1 MTRRDSISAT
11 YMSGPLDGRTLT
23 WPLPEGVGELIIQ
36 IGRRE
41 GSHILLD
48 YDTQVS
54 RVHARVV
61 YNASTD
67 TLMLEDLGSRNGTFY
82 GQQRVREHEPVQ
94 IRPGDLFRVGRTWM
108 RIDPFEDSGEPGS
121 EDDLPF

>member
-1 MTRRDSISAT
+1 MSRRDTISAT
-11 YMSGPLDGRTLT
+11 YMSGPLDGKTLT
-23 WPLPEGVGELIIQ
+23 WPLPENDGELAIQ

-61 YNASTD
+61 YNPLTD
-67 TLMLEDLGSRNGTFY
+67 TLLLEDLGSRNGTFY
-82 GQQRVREHEPVQ
+82 GQQRVREHDPVQ
-94 IRPGDLFRVGRTWM
+94 IRAGDLFRVGRTWM
-108 RIDPFEDSGEPGS
+108 RIDPFEDSSEPAS
-121 EDDLPF
+121 EEELPF